1 MQLAENK
8 MSDKAKS
15 SKKSLEN
22 DTKKSTKDKTAQK
35 SKRKSKDDLELMDIV
50 AKRLGTIMED
60 NNLTQKE
67 LAEKCFF
74 SPDVISKAIT
84 KRNLLSVKHAK
95 MIANN
100 MHVSLDYIYG
110 ESNVSSMEQE
120 SINLTETQLAPHKIN
135 IHIGDNVYSLMAIN
149 FSNCLE
155 EYFEIICALQDTKF
169 DKDLC
174 EKQLERKRKAL
185 LKSLQDKDS
194 TFNEYIILPKDL
206 ICTDTILSKLPSDT
220 DNLK

>member
-1 MQLAENK
+1 MQSKENDISK
-8 MSDKAKS
+8 KAKN

-22 DTKKSTKDKTAQK
+22 GKEKSVKDKTAKK
-35 SKRKSKDDLELMDIV
+35 SKGRSKDDLELMDIV
-50 AKRLGTIMED
+50 VNRLKAIMED
-60 NNLTQKE
+60 NNLTQKQ

-74 SPDVISKAIT
+74 SPDVISKAKT

-95 MIANN
+95 MIANS

-110 ESNVSSMEQE
+110 ESDVSSVEQE
-120 SINLTETQLAPHKIN
+120 SINITETQLAPHKIN

-149 FSNCLE
+149 FSNRLE

-174 EKQLERKRKAL
+174 EKQLKRKREAL
-185 LKSLQDKDS
+185 LKSLQDKED
-194 TFNEYIILPKDL
+194 TPNEYIILPKDL
-206 ICTDTILSKLPSDT
+206 ICTDTILSKLPSNT

>member
-22 DTKKSTKDKTAQK
+22 DTKKSTKDKIAKK
-35 SKRKSKDDLELMDIV
+35 SKGKSKDDLELMDMV
-50 AKRLGTIMED
+50 VKRLKAIMED

-67 LAEKCFF
+67 LAGKCFF
-74 SPDVISKAIT
+74 SPDIISKAMT
-84 KRNLLSVKHAK
+84 KRNLLSIKHAK
-95 MIANN
+95 MIANS

-110 ESNVSSMEQE
+110 ESDVSSMEQE
-120 SINLTETQLAPHKIN
+120 SINITETQLAPHKSRIQ
-135 IHIGDNVYSLMAIN
+135 IGDNVYSLMTIN
-149 FSNCLE
+149 FSNSLE
-155 EYFEIICALQDTKF
+155 EYFDIICALQDTKF

-174 EKQLERKRKAL
+174 AKQLERKRKAL
-185 LKSLQDKDS
+185 LKSLQDKKDTS
-194 TFNEYIILPKDL
+194 NEYILLPKDL
-206 ICTDTILSKLPSDT
+206 ICTDTILSKLPSDI